1 MNKPFPFTAFTP
13 SNVCKAFD
21 AAPVGSRVIDAGAF
35 GDALIA
41 AIDAH
46 VFAEDRVPGQTFLP
60 LPDATSF
67 VSAGEGQRTT
77 NPADY
82 IAVEHRAK
90 VELYLR
96 RERAAKCTFCA
107 AVVYTTT
114 AYLADPDVQNE
125 PDETARVKATGA
137 PYVLVAVIA
146 SAAPKGPLTP
156 DRFVANLAGGN
167 KEAQLWDADEIRAK
181 AKEIELH
188 WSEWC
193 VVAG

>member
-1 MNKPFPFTAFTP
+1 MNNIISFTTFTP
-13 SNVCKAFD
+13 SNICKALD
-21 AAPVGSRVIDAGAF
+21 AAPVGSRVIDAAGF
-35 GDALIA
+35 SDALIA

-46 VFAEDRVPGQTFLP
+46 DFAAERVPGQAFLP
-60 LPDATSF
+60 LPDAVGS

-77 NPADY
+77 DPADY
-82 IAVEHRAK
+82 VAVEHRAK

-96 RERAAKCTFCA
+96 RECAAECTFCA
-107 AVVYTTT
+107 AVVYTAA

-125 PDETARVKATGA
+125 PDEAARVKATGA

-167 KEAQLWDADEIRAK
+167 KEAQLWSADEIRAK
-181 AKEIELH
+181 AKEVEAH